1 MRNINRR
8 KTDELNSRFTA
19 DERYA
24 WQWLHDTQTVG
35 FSLDL
40 LKKSVTYVD
49 DRDNWHEFDSLV
61 TFAKSLGMKLTA
73 IKGEGTVGR

>member
-1 MRNINRR
+1 MRNVNRR

-24 WQWLHDTQTVG
+24 WKWLHDTQTVG
-35 FSLDL
+35 FMVDL
-40 LKKSVTYVD
+40 MKKTVTYVD
-49 DRDNWHEFDSLV
+49 KDDVIHKFDSLV
-61 TFAKSLGMKLTA
+61 TFARSLGLA